1 MKSWL
6 EKVVKVLAFISF
18 MLLMMSADSELS
30 WGFVLFLVIDS
41 SVLLGTTYLLVNYC
55 KILLTNKSIGAIIK
69 V

>member
-1 MKSWL
+1 MKKVVMKSWL

-41 SVLLGTTYLLVNYC
+41 SVLLGTTYLLTNYC
-55 KILLTNKSIGAIIK
+55 KNPIDK
-69 V
+69 

>member
-1 MKSWL
+1 MKKVVMKSWL

-30 WGFVLFLVIDS
+30 WGFILFIIING

-55 KILLTNKSIGAIIK
+55 KNPIDK
-69 V
+69 

>member
-1 MKSWL
+1 MKKVVMKSWL

-30 WGFVLFLVIDS
+30 WGFVLFLAIDS

-55 KILLTNKSIGAIIK
+55 KNPIDK
-69 V
+69 

>member
-1 MKSWL
+1 MKKRIVMRNWL

-30 WGFVLFLVIDS
+30 WGFILFIIING

-55 KILLTNKSIGAIIK
+55 KNPIDK
-69 V
+69 